1 MTRSGPR
8 DVPFSVA
15 YACAHLDELRTL
27 LEESDDAAARLTRL
41 VSALRADPRPS
52 EAELSALVDDLHA
65 AVQAAGD
72 PWGVRPPA
80 QRGPLGAAGVE
91 SVEVVYRCPLGV
103 CAGRDADEVDRLPV
117 RCAVT
122 GRDLV
127 RERLG

>member
-1 MTRSGPR
+1 MTTSDPR
-8 DVPFSVA
+8 AVPFLVA

-27 LEESDDAAARLTRL
+27 LEETDDAAARLTRL
-41 VSALRADPRPS
+41 VAALRADPRPP
-52 EAELSALVDDLHA
+52 EAELSALVGDLHA
-65 AVQAAGD
+65 AMQAAGD
-72 PWGVRPPA
+72 PWGMRPPQ
-80 QRGPLGAAGVE
+80 QRGSVGAAGVE
-91 SVEVVYRCPLGV
+91 SVAVVYRCPLGV